1 MPTRQCYADLET
13 VGSVSDNRH
22 NGVTYQQRAFYGQVV
37 ELLAVFRSVL
47 RLDSNSIVDCA
58 SQALSAAEIDF
69 RRLNGDV
76 PKEKLDLFEFTTGQ
90 MAKACTRATKIVW
103 RQLLDSCRL
112 GAVLYYMP
120 DDPL

>member
-1 MPTRQCYADLET
+1 MTAAVPLPWHSPECFSEIHLARC
-13 VGSVSDNRH
+13 
-22 NGVTYQQRAFYGQVV
+22 AFYGQVV

-58 SQALSAAEIDF
+58 SQALSAAEIDL
-69 RRLNGDV
+69 RCLNGDV
-76 PKEKLDLFEFTTGQ
+76 PKEKLDLFEFATGQ

-103 RQLLDSCRL
+103 RQLLDSCCL
-112 GAVLYYMP
+112 GAILYYVP